1 MDEKHVCTDCRHHM
15 DGKCHF
21 GHVPINAPT
30 HRRHLCDMWELE
42 DEVKSRNALRAY
54 LDESINTIRAYLDAN
69 TNCSIIRL
77 YGADDP
83 RLQKLMHRKNFHL
96 VVVDDETLTAGEEN
110 DV

>member
-42 DEVKSRNALRAY
+42 DEVKSGNA
-54 LDESINTIRAYLDAN
+54 IRSYPAPN
-69 TNCSIIRL
+69 TNCSIIRQ
-77 YGADDP
+77 YSADNP
-83 RLQKLMHRKNFHL
+83 RSKQSIRGKHFHL